1 MSNYVLT
8 PEADEDLAE
17 IWEYIAQDD
26 IEAADRWD
34 AKLRDAFEM
43 LARSP
48 RLGHARKDLTDFPVL
63 FWPVGEYLIL
73 YRVRKKQ
80 LEVFAVT
87 QGSRDIPSFLRGR
100 AQ

>member
-1 MSNYVLT
+1 
-8 PEADEDLAE
+8 
-17 IWEYIAQDD
+17 
-26 IEAADRWD
+26 
-34 AKLRDAFEM
+34 
-43 LARSP
+43 
-48 RLGHARKDLTDFPVL
+48 
-63 FWPVGEYLIL
+63 VGAYLIL